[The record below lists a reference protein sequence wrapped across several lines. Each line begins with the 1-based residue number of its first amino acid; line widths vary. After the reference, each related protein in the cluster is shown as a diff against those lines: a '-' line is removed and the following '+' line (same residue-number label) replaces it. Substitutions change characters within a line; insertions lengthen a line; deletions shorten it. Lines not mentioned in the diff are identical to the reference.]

1 MHKIEIPEAKFK
13 MYIPEDLSECNKEQ
27 YINICGLAYQ
37 LNNGNIDKETFQI
50 QAVKFLALS
59 KKERVNLKSEV
70 KKYANIYNIATVLD
84 SFFEEDE
91 QGNTIIKQYYIHNPI
106 EEIRG
111 TFHYYYGPSDEF
123 NNVTYGEYVDALS
136 YLYDY
141 LETQDIDYLY
151 LLFATFYREKRV
163 FKPKFSKDKR
173 VPYNQDKVELLAKKF
188 KKQHFGIIY
197 GFFLLFTSFNKYLQ
211 NAKIFVQGKEIDLSI
226 LYKDFPSDVKQKE
239 SNIQGIGMKSLLYTI
254 AESGVFGTLEDVRK
268 APLWEILIR
277 LYDIRKRDF
286 DALANQPKQ
295 EQHA

>member
-1 MHKIEIPEAKFK
+1 MHTIAIPEANFK
-13 MYIPEDLSECNKEQ
+13 IYIPEDLSECTKEQ

-37 LNNGNIDKETFQI
+37 LNNGTIDKETFQI
-50 QAVKFLALS
+50 QATKFLCLS
-59 KKERVNLKSEV
+59 DKEREDAATDE
-70 KKYANIYNIATVLD
+70 KKYANIYTISKVLD

-91 QGNTIIKQYYIHNPI
+91 QGNTVIKQYYIHNPI

-123 NNVTYGEYVDALS
+123 NNVTYGEYVDALAH
-136 YLYDY
+136 LHDY
-141 LETQDIDYLY
+141 LETQNNEYLY
-151 LLFATFYREKRV
+151 LLFATFYREKKV
-163 FKPKFSKDKR
+163 FSGKYSKDKR
-173 VPYNQDKVELLAKKF
+173 VAYNQDKVELLAEKF
-188 KKQHFGIIY
+188 KRQPFSVIY

-211 NAKIFVQGKEIDLSI
+211 DAKIFVQGKEIDLAI
-226 LYKDFPSDVKQKE
+226 LYKDFPAGSRQKE

-254 AESGVFGTLEDVRK
+254 AESGVFGTLSDVKK

-295 EQHA
+295 EKDA